1 MGGGGGYSFNP
12 KDLERLEKKAKDKLT
27 EGDFP
32 SKRNVFI
39 SFVNEDIG
47 EVNLLRGQAK
57 NESSDLEFSDYSVK
71 EPFDSK
77 NAEYIKRNIKEKI
90 EKVSITLVYVTK
102 DTASSKW
109 VKWEVEQSIKMG
121 KGVLA
126 VYKGEKPSSNIPQFI
141 KDNNIKL
148 VKWSHKELTNAIDK
162 AAKKR

>member
-12 KDLERLEKKAKDKLT
+12 DDLDRLEKKAKEKLT
-27 EGDFP
+27 EGDSP

-39 SFVNEDIG
+39 SFVNEDIA

-57 NESSDLEFSDYSVK
+57 NETSDLEFSDYSVK

-90 EKVSITLVYVTK
+90 EKTSITLVYVTK
-102 DTASSKW
+102 ETAASKW
-109 VKWEVEQSIKMG
+109 VRWEVEQSLKMG

-126 VYKGEKPSSNIPQFI
+126 VYKGEKLPSNIPQYI

-148 VKWSHKELTNAIDK
+148 VKWSHKELTNAIEK
-162 AAKKR
+162 TVKER

>member
-12 KDLERLEKKAKDKLT
+12 SDLERLEKKAKDKLT
-27 EGDFP
+27 EGDSP

-57 NESSDLEFSDYSVK
+57 NEGSDLEFSDYSVK

-90 EKVSITLVYVTK
+90 EKTSITLVYVTK
-102 DTASSKW
+102 DTAASKW
-109 VKWEVEQSIKMG
+109 VRWEVEQSLKMG

-126 VYKGEKPSSNIPQFI
+126 VYKGDKPPSNIPQFI

-148 VKWSHKELTNAIDK
+148 VTWSHKKLTKAIEK
-162 AAKKR
+162 TAKKR

>member
-12 KDLERLEKKAKDKLT
+12 SDLERLEKRAKDKLT
-27 EGDFP
+27 EGDSP

-90 EKVSITLVYVTK
+90 EKTSITLVYVTK
-102 DTASSKW
+102 DTAASKW
-109 VKWEVEQSIKMG
+109 VRWEVEQSLKMG

-126 VYKGEKPSSNIPQFI
+126 VYKGDKPPSNVPPFI
-141 KDNNIKL
+141 EDNNIKL
-148 VKWSHKELTNAIDK
+148 VKWSHEELTKAIEETV
-162 AAKKR
+162 KKR